1 MKPFFLFRSA
11 LPAVDWNF
19 SSFYWGR
26 MGRKNIKF
34 SNLLAISVPDEGY
47 SRNDLCAF
55 NLISM
60 FYYIRN
66 DG

>member
-55 NLISM
+55 N
-60 FYYIRN
+60 
-66 DG
+66 